1 MSVYFFIILIIFFI
15 GWEVGW
21 YLMGVRPMFPWKLRK
36 NFDRIKEEAVLVD
49 VRTDAEY
56 NLFHINGAVH
66 LPEILAFPDAA
77 EKLDP
82 GKPVIVICMTGHRSP
97 IAAYNL
103 KKNGFKEVYSLT
115 WGMLA
120 WKLTKII

>member
-1 MSVYFFIILIIFFI
+1 MSSYFLIILIIFFI

-36 NFDRIKEEAVLVD
+36 NFDRIREEAVLLD

-56 NLFHINGAVH
+56 NLFHIDGAVH
-66 LPEILAFPDAA
+66 LPEILVFPDAA
-77 EKLDP
+77 KHLDAE
-82 GKPVIVICMTGHRSP
+82 KPVIVICMTGHRSP

-103 KKNGFKEVYSLT
+103 KRNGFKEVYSLT

-120 WKLTKII
+120 WKLTKFI